1 MATAISMQYS
11 RYQNLPPTNRI
22 WDQDSLLRVE
32 ELAAHLNETEILDY
46 FALTAEDLNDAERAV
61 MRTAIRRGTA
71 MAKARMGD
79 KLVSACSDRNG
90 GLLALKY
97 LRMFADKYPAEDI
110 PGLSSGGGF
119 SLKIVAD
126 DEY

>member
-1 MATAISMQYS
+1 MATVISMQYS
-11 RYQNLPPTNRI
+11 RYQNLPPTNRV

-32 ELAAHLNETEILDY
+32 ELAAHLEESEILDY
-46 FALTAEDLNDAERAV
+46 FAITADDLNDAERAI

-97 LRMFADKYPAEDI
+97 LRMFAEKYPTEDF
-110 PGLSSGGGF
+110 PGLNTSGGF
-119 SLKIVAD
+119 SLKIVSD
-126 DEY
+126 DDL